1 MITTV
6 LRRKSRLA
14 VLVVGAA
21 VVLALL
27 WTAASAQPQQPPFL
41 LYGEGDPEDI
51 VSVYDV
57 DGQELGVVTV
67 TSDGT
72 WHVNVKCDSDN
83 VQSISF
89 RLNGDTVRAEIAQTG
104 ADQANVLLTP
114 MSDATNQGSVG
125 ETAGTTDS
133 DELTGE
139 DEDLGDGSV
148 DADNDLSGDE
158 PASGDG
164 SVDADND
171 LSGDEPASGEPD
183 ASSDTSEP
191 STGSDE
197 QAQNSGYPESGSG
210 GLAET
215 GPSTEALIGTI
226 ALLALVGVIAGLGA
240 KMRRSRNRA

>member
-158 PASGDG
+158 PASG
-164 SVDADND
+164 
-171 LSGDEPASGEPD
+171 EPD

>member
-133 DELTGE
+133 DELTDE

-148 DADNDLSGDE
+148 DTENDLSGDE
-158 PASGDG
+158 
-164 SVDADND
+164 
-171 LSGDEPASGEPD
+171 LASGESD

-240 KMRRSRNRA
+240 VKMRRSRNRA